1 LRYGTRAPYPFA
13 IIDVPWSRFATMKDR
28 LMQDGAAV
36 AAAVNEARLWARHM
50 EMATIGE
57 TVPGGVNRPTL
68 SPEDADARALLSSWA
83 EHRGYSVSSDA
94 IGNLFVRRAGT
105 DVKARPILTGSH
117 IDTQPTGGRFDG
129 IYGVLAGFEVLE
141 ALDDAG
147 LQTRRPIEVV
157 SWTNEEGNRF
167 QPGAFG
173 SAVFAGTLS
182 LTEVLALRDGDGISV
197 ADAIAD
203 TMRRAPAADRGQ
215 PGFAVDGYVEAHIEQ
230 GPRLEAAGRTI
241 GVVTGIQ
248 GHRRYSVEILGEAAH
263 SAATP
268 RSARKD
274 ALIAACNIVSDL
286 AKALCDDA
294 DAIRL
299 TIGRFRVEPDAPGVV
314 PSRVWFTVNLN
325 HPEDAVLVD
334 CVQSLQRIVAA
345 RKGPC
350 EAVVT
355 YMTGRAPIAFAPD
368 VMDLIRHHAAAL
380 GLSSMDMLS
389 HAGHDA
395 MHIARMC
402 PGGMIFVPCAG
413 GISHNP
419 AESATSSDLAAGA
432 RVLAAT
438 LLEMANAP

>member
-1 LRYGTRAPYPFA
+1 MPNA
-13 IIDVPWSRFATMKDR
+13 S
-28 LMQDGAAV
+28 AV
-36 AAAVNEARLWARHM
+36 AAAAVDEARLWARHM
-50 EMATIGE
+50 EMATIGA
-57 TVPGGVNRPTL
+57 TAAGGVNRQTL
-68 SPEDADARALLSSWA
+68 TAEDARARALLASWA
-83 EHRGYSVSSDA
+83 EARGYAVSSDL

-105 DVKARPILTGSH
+105 EPGAHPILTGSH

-129 IYGVLAGFEVLE
+129 IYGVLAGFEVLQ

-167 QPGAFG
+167 QPGALG
-173 SAVFAGTLS
+173 SAVFAG
-182 LTEVLALRDGDGISV
+182 VFPLAEMQAVRDADGISV
-197 ADAIAD
+197 AEAVAD
-203 TMRRAPAADRGQ
+203 TLRRAPAADRGQ
-215 PGFAVDGYVEAHIEQ
+215 PGFPIDGYVEAHIEQ

-248 GHRRYSVEILGEAAH
+248 GHRRYSVEVLGEAAH

-286 AKALCDDA
+286 ASALA
-294 DAIRL
+294 DEADTIRL

-325 HPEDAVLVD
+325 HPEEPVLVE
-334 CVQSLQRIVAA
+334 CVNRLQEIVAA

-350 EAVVT
+350 DAIVT
-355 YMTGRAPIAFAPD
+355 YMAGRAPIAFAAD
-368 VMDLIRHHAAAL
+368 VMDRIRRHAKGL

-395 MHIARMC
+395 MHIARLC
-402 PGGMIFVPCAG
+402 PGGMIFVPCAK
-413 GISHNP
+413 GISHHP
-419 AESATSSDLAAGA
+419 DESATPADLAAGA

-438 LLEMANAP
+438 LVEMADAP